1 MKKPD
6 PATLLSPAGGEAT
19 DGAVAPSAGQALVV
33 GSMFGGYRI
42 LRAVGGGGM
51 GQVYEAFDAD
61 LNRSVAV
68 KVMRPDRAADPDSR
82 ERFLREARALAAVTN
97 PHVVTIHHVGQH
109 DNQPFLVMEM
119 VAGETLDARLRGG
132 PVPMLQLLN
141 TAREIAAGLAAAHRA
156 GVVHRDIKPDNVVL
170 AAGEDR
176 AKLIDFGL
184 AHTARFGDDEH
195 ASVGTPLYMAPEQ
208 VRGTAVTP
216 RTDLFSFGVVLY
228 RMATGKTPFEGTTMT
243 EWRDRL
249 LSDVPP
255 VPPDELNPAVPPPLS
270 GLIHRLLARDP
281 ADRPETARAVEWELS
296 SLLQSLV
303 TKSGTLQLA
312 ARTGPTPAPA
322 PLMTPLPTANTPA
335 VGTEILPPSRR
346 APWWVWV
353 AVGGVPLVIAL
364 IVGVFLLTQPREGPT
379 VNTPTTQAVTPPS
392 TTPVVRPNPI
402 HLFDGSSLKGWRGV
416 GGQKDYWT
424 VRDRVLIGQPRA
436 AANQYLL
443 SEAEFGDHELEF
455 EFRWPDQGSHNSVY
469 LWAVVDRG
477 KPDGLEVNLNR
488 GPDEATDKEDA
499 RWLNHPWYAAG
510 GVHKL
515 NGPIRSAQNVPAG
528 KWNKVKVTAAHGRLK
543 VEWNGRVTLD
553 EALADHA
560 AKANELPALN
570 RRKGVIAIHTH
581 NGRAIEFRDI
591 TVTPLGP

>member
-19 DGAVAPSAGQALVV
+19 DGGGGSSAGQAVAV
-33 GSMFGGYRI
+33 GSVFGGYRI
-42 LRAVGGGGM
+42 LRAVGSGGM

-61 LNRSVAV
+61 LARSVAV
-68 KVMRPDRAADPDSR
+68 KVMRPDRAADPDAR

-119 VAGETLDARLRGG
+119 VAGETLDARLRNG
-132 PVPMLQLLN
+132 PLPMLQLLN
-141 TAREIAAGLAAAHRA
+141 IAREMAAGLAAAHRA

-184 AHTARFGDDEH
+184 AHTARLGDGEN
-195 ASVGTPLYMAPEQ
+195 ATVGTPLYMAPEQ
-208 VRGTAVTP
+208 VRGTQVTP

-228 RMATGKTPFEGTTMT
+228 RMATGTTPFEGASMT

-249 LSDVPP
+249 LSDDPP
-255 VPPDELNPAVPPPLS
+255 VSPDEWNPAVPPPLS

-281 ADRPETARAVEWELS
+281 DDRPVSAREVEWELS
-296 SLLQSLV
+296 SLLQGLV

-312 ARTGPTPAPA
+312 PRVEATPPPVPPMNPLPMPTPVSGTQSLPPTPAARGMPK
-322 PLMTPLPTANTPA
+322 
-335 VGTEILPPSRR
+335 
-346 APWWVWV
+346 WVWGL
-353 AVGGVPLVIAL
+353 AGGVLLVIAL
-364 IVGVFLLTQPREGPT
+364 LVGVLLFNRPHDGQATA
-379 VNTPTTQAVTPPS
+379 PTTQPGTPPS
-392 TTPVVRPNPI
+392 TAPVVRSTPI
-402 HLFDGSSLKGWRGV
+402 PLFDGQSLKGWRGV
-416 GGQKDYWT
+416 GGQKDYWA
-424 VRDRVLIGQPRA
+424 VRERVLVGQPKA
-436 AANQYLL
+436 LANQYLL
-443 SEAEFGDHELEF
+443 SEGEFGDHELEF

-488 GPDEATDKEDA
+488 GPDEATDKDDLKSLNN
-499 RWLNHPWYAAG
+499 WLYAAG

-515 NGPIRSAQNVPAG
+515 NGPTRPVQNVPAG
-528 KWNKVKVTAAHGRLK
+528 KWNKVKVTAAGGRVK
-543 VEWNGRVTLD
+543 VEWNGRVT
-553 EALADHA
+553 
-560 AKANELPALN
+560 
-570 RRKGVIAIHTH
+570 
-581 NGRAIEFRDI
+581 F
-591 TVTPLGP
+591 